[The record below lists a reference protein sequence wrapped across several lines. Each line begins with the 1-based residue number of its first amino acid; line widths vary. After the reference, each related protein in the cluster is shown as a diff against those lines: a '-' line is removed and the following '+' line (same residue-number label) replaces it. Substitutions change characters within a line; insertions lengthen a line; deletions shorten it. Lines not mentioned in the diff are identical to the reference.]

1 MAKLKLLT
9 EQEMSEARNRF
20 KTLANFEPDKTLLE
34 YSFVNKES
42 DLLLDEGPDDD
53 PNAINGKDSSPN
65 QSQMGGEQAPM
76 EAQPSMG
83 SEQAPM
89 EAQPSMGSEQAP
101 MEAQPSTGS
110 EQPPMEAQPEG
121 GEVEVDVTDLTK
133 KQDDIDAKVSSVSSE
148 TLNMMDMLSKLT
160 SKLEDIVSKSDAE
173 MAKIKAEII
182 KRNPT
187 PVEVLQ
193 KRITVSDPF
202 SQTPVDYWKKK
213 EAEGHYKLS
222 DENEDELEL
231 KGSDIDSNASE
242 IYKSFGLTDDEMNQS
257 LATIFR
263 H

>member
-89 EAQPSMGSEQAP
+89 EAQPS
-101 MEAQPSTGS
+101 TGS
-110 EQPPMEAQPEG
+110 EQPPIEEQPEG

-148 TLNMMDMLSKLT
+148 TLNIMDMLSKLT